1 MKKNN
6 KRKLDEET
14 LQLYGVVEK
23 ATEKLMYQISNWKI
37 RMWEIFKHKSVKVE
51 IKLDNMDQ
59 VMGIV
64 ELNKFN
70 FLKNE
75 NEEFW

>member
-23 ATEKLMYQISNWKI
+23 AKEKLMYQIINF
-37 RMWEIFKHKSVKVE
+37 EELECEKS
-51 IKLDNMDQ
+51 
-59 VMGIV
+59 
-64 ELNKFN
+64 LNIN
-70 FLKNE
+70 Q
-75 NEEFW
+75 